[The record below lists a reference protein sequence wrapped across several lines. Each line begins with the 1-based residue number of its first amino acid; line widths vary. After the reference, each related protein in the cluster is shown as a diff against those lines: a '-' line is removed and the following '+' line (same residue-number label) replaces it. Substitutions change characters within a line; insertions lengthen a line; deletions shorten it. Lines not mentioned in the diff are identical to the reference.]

1 MDSSSEGA
9 WIRRLL
15 DVGRAL
21 MTELDLEAVL
31 ERVLLTARELTGARY
46 AALGILGD
54 QRSEL
59 ERFLTSGIDKEEARR
74 TIGDLPRGRGVLG
87 ALIKQPHPLR
97 LTDVG
102 QHPSS
107 YGFPA
112 GHPVMRS
119 FLGVPIVSRVL
130 PEGHDPTRP
139 ADRALSQGPD
149 RRPTGGDSTILRNLW
164 SSLKQS
170 LLVICPIGQ
179 QNIPGHRLVAAEP
192 SQAANVTTLGSSPSW
207 NAGNYGTAVNSY
219 HRCNT

>member
-1 MDSSSEGA
+1 MDAVSEGV

-21 MTELDLEAVL
+21 MTERDVAVLL
-31 ERVLLTARELTGARY
+31 ERVLLTAREFTGARY

-59 ERFLTSGIDKEEARR
+59 DQFLTSGIDGEQARR

-87 ALIKQPHPLR
+87 ALIQQLHPLR

-112 GHPVMRS
+112 GHPVMHS
-119 FLGVPIVSRVL
+119 FLGVPIVIRGQAWGNL
-130 PEGHDPTRP
+130 YLTEKDGGEFTEGDEE
-139 ADRALSQGPD
+139 GV
-149 RRPTGGDSTILRNLW
+149 TIL
-164 SSLKQS
+164 
-170 LLVICPIGQ
+170 
-179 QNIPGHRLVAAEP
+179 
-192 SQAANVTTLGSSPSW
+192 
-207 NAGNYGTAVNSY
+207 
-219 HRCNT
+219 